1 MIDKGCIYIEERNED
16 NNNENQGFIFF
27 MTPSRKIILLEAK
40 IEIKN
45 VKLKGRREIL
55 RQKHSVKAEKD
66 ENLP

>member
-1 MIDKGCIYIEERNED
+1 MKMIDKGCIYIEERNED

-45 VKLKGRREIL
+45 VKLKGRREIVK
-55 RQKHSVKAEKD
+55 QKHSIKT
-66 ENLP
+66 